1 MSGQTLGISC
11 DNTNWNFFFP
21 FIVFSMSLK
30 LLRPLNLLA
39 IFLTIRLI
47 WKIIVILDKKIAT
60 KLLICVNVLFNYLVD
75 IRKKPNNIFHSNI
88 IEKFL
93 AIKSFFETFWL
104 HEIFVNLRFF
114 LWINTFPFLFLIMM
128 IEK

>member
-11 DNTNWNFFFP
+11 DNTNWKFFSL

-30 LLRPLNLLA
+30 MLRPLNLLG

-75 IRKKPNNIFHSNI
+75 I
-88 IEKFL
+88 
-93 AIKSFFETFWL
+93 
-104 HEIFVNLRFF
+104 
-114 LWINTFPFLFLIMM
+114 
-128 IEK
+128 